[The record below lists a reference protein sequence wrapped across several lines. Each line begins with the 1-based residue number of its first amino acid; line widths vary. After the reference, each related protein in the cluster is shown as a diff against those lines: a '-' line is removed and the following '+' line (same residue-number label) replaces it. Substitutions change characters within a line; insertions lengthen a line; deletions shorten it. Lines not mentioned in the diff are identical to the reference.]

1 MGPMEREAYEQQM
14 REGADGDEWH
24 EWERDDQATAD
35 LIELGSDKIA
45 HLHIIGTW
53 TDAQCREAEAW
64 ASARHF
70 KASDNDVSVPIMPEH
85 VAALPEMGGLRPW

>member
-1 MGPMEREAYEQQM
+1 MQQEAWEQQM
-14 REGADGDEWH
+14 REGADGDEAH

-53 TDAQCREAEAW
+53 TDEQCRAAEAW

-70 KASDNDVSVPIMPEH
+70 KASDNDVGVPSVPAH
-85 VAALPEMGGLRPW
+85 VADLPDATGGLRPW